1 MRNTVKTY
9 LSLTTT
15 AVREEKRLRLG
26 NGRPEIDELTVCLEL
41 ALDSF

>member
-9 LSLTTT
+9 QVISLTTT
-15 AVREEKRLRLG
+15 AVREEKKSE